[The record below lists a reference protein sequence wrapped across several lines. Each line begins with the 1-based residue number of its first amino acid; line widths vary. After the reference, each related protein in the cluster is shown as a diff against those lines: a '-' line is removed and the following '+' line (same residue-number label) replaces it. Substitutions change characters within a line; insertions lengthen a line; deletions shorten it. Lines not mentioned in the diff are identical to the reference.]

1 MDRRNARIDRLTDEG
16 RAIAQARTDLQMQ
29 GLTAEVKAMAIAQ
42 ARTDYQGQ
50 DLTEEVKELAGQVKE
65 LVEEVQ
71 TITQAQARLEGELL
85 ILKDAILLR
94 AVGQGVR

>member
-1 MDRRNARIDRLTDEG
+1 
-16 RAIAQARTDLQMQ
+16 MQ
-29 GLTAEVKAMAIAQ
+29 GLTTEVKA
-42 ARTDYQGQ
+42 
-50 DLTEEVKELAGQVKE
+50 LAGQVKE

-71 TITQAQARLEGELL
+71 TITQAQACLEGEAL